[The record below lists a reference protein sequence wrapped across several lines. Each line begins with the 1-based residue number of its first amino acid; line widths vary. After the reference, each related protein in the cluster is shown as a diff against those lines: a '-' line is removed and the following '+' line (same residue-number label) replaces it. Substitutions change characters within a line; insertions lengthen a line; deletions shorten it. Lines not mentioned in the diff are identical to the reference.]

1 MADFDVDNGKVL
13 YALGAL
19 KNVGLEAMRNVVQV
33 REEGGPFTDLFDF
46 ARRVDTRVVNK
57 RAFENL
63 ARGGAF
69 DCLEPNRAKALAAA
83 TTLQSIGSRAAQ
95 EKESSQNSLFGDAM
109 ETMAEPELPNPAPWS
124 NVEQLDH
131 ELGAIGF
138 YLGGHPLET
147 YLPVLERK
155 KAVMAADIEERY
167 KMGARTIRLAG
178 VVRKRQERMSKRG
191 KRFAFVN
198 ISDPTGDFEVLFG
211 EELLGA
217 NRSILEAGALV
228 ELTAKVEDREGEIR
242 LFANSITS
250 LELTGEASV
259 IKGLQIRLRSAS
271 IETLDELEKTLIE
284 LKKAPAK
291 TMGYVEVLVPLEA
304 SREGHWRLSGKFG
317 IDPAIQKAIKSH
329 KAVELITEIAA

>member
-1 MADFDVDNGKVL
+1 M
-13 YALGAL
+13 
-19 KNVGLEAMRNVVQV
+19 
-33 REEGGPFTDLFDF
+33 REEGGPFADLFDF

-95 EKESSQNSLFGDAM
+95 EKESSQNNLFGDAM

-167 KMGARTIRLAG
+167 KMG
-178 VVRKRQERMSKRG
+178 V
-191 KRFAFVN
+191 
-198 ISDPTGDFEVLFG
+198 P
-211 EELLGA
+211 
-217 NRSILEAGALV
+217 IL
-228 ELTAKVEDREGEIR
+228 
-242 LFANSITS
+242 
-250 LELTGEASV
+250 
-259 IKGLQIRLRSAS
+259 
-271 IETLDELEKTLIE
+271 
-284 LKKAPAK
+284 
-291 TMGYVEVLVPLEA
+291 
-304 SREGHWRLSGKFG
+304 
-317 IDPAIQKAIKSH
+317 
-329 KAVELITEIAA
+329 